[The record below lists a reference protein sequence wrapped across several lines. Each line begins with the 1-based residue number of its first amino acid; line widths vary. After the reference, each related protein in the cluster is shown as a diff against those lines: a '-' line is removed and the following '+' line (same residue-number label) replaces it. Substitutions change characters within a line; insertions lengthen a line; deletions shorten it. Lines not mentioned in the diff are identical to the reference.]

1 MADFISFFS
10 GSNALS
16 FYGFLLPWL
25 FTFAI
30 VYGLLMKAK
39 LFGDAGNRV
48 NFALAF
54 VIAFFVTGL
63 GGAQL
68 ASFFVNF
75 FGGASIFLAG
85 ILVFIL
91 FMTLIGS
98 DKHKTGN
105 MQTIII
111 IAIVLIAIGLFLTS
125 SGTFSGFFFL
135 DAETASLVFWLVI
148 ILAAAYLITTEGKS
162 GGGGAGGKKE

>member
-1 MADFISFFS
+1 MSFHTFFT
-10 GSNALS
+10 GSQAFS

-30 VYGLLMKAK
+30 VYGLLAKAK
-39 LFGDAGNRV
+39 LFGDASSRV
-48 NFALAF
+48 NIALAF

-75 FGGASIFLAG
+75 FGGSSVFLAG

-91 FMTLIGS
+91 FWTLAGQGEG
-98 DKHKTGN
+98 KKYHTG
-105 MQTIII
+105 IVGFLVILV
-111 IAIVLIAIGLFLTS
+111 IAVFLFLTS
-125 SGTFSGFFFL
+125 TGTFAGFIFV
-135 DAETASLVFWLVI
+135 DAATASLIFWFVI
-148 ILAAAYLITTEGKS
+148 IIIAAYLITKEKQAEAPT
-162 GGGGAGGKKE
+162 KKD